1 MKTKH
6 ETQLDDSGHGRN
18 ERNARKEGDMK
29 LPPDVEFHED
39 VRLLIYRPRGLM
51 NEASVNKVV
60 EIIEE
65 LEAGL
70 KEPFNR
76 FFDTLGHDE
85 VELNF
90 RHVIQISLHRR
101 LSYAGRPPIKSAIL
115 ATDSTI
121 IHYAKLHAVLT
132 QGSPINVRIFTNRN
146 QAAQWL
152 GVPVE
157 LLAAEAQAKA
167 SDED

>member
-1 MKTKH
+1 MNKIKF
-6 ETQLDDSGHGRN
+6 
-18 ERNARKEGDMK
+18 
-29 LPPDVEFHED
+29 LPDLQFHED
-39 VRLLIYRPRGLM
+39 AHLLIYAPHGLM
-51 NEASVNKVV
+51 SEESVNKIVSV
-60 EIIEE
+60 IED
-65 LEAGL
+65 LEAKL
-70 KEPFNR
+70 QEPFNR

-90 RHVIQISLHRR
+90 RYVIQISLHRR
-101 LSYAGRPPIKSAIL
+101 LVYTGRPPIKSAIL

-132 QGSPINVRIFTNRN
+132 QGSPINVRIFTERQ

-157 LLAAEAQAKA
+157 LLTSEARSKA
-167 SDED
+167 GHES